1 MPVIKHSGE
10 VVRLGANTVYV
21 KMTVNSAC
29 SGCHAKAV
37 CGVDESEEK
46 IVEVENVNVGDYN
59 IGDKVEVALQSGS
72 MGTKAVVL
80 TYVVPF
86 FVLTIMLIAALALGL
101 SEGAAVLIA
110 LGGIAAYYML
120 LYAMRGKIKN
130 TIKFIIIKQTK

>member
-1 MPVIKHSGE
+1 M
-10 VVRLGANTVYV
+10 RLGANTVYV

-101 SEGAAVLIA
+101 SEGVAVLIA
-110 LGGIAAYYML
+110 LSGIATYYML

>member
-1 MPVIKHSGE
+1 MSVIKHGGE

-46 IVEVENVNVGDYN
+46 IVEVENVKVGDYN

>member
-1 MPVIKHSGE
+1 M
-10 VVRLGANTVYV
+10 RLGANTIYV

>member
-1 MPVIKHSGE
+1 M
-10 VVRLGANTVYV
+10 RLGANTVYV

-46 IVEVENVNVGDYN
+46 IVEVENVKVGDYN

>member
-1 MPVIKHSGE
+1 MSVIKHGGE

-72 MGTKAVVL
+72 MGTQAVVL

>member
-1 MPVIKHSGE
+1 M
-10 VVRLGANTVYV
+10 RLGVNTVYV

-130 TIKFIIIKQTK
+130 TIQFIIIKQTK

>member
-1 MPVIKHSGE
+1 MAVIKHSGE
-10 VVRLGANTVYV
+10 VVRLGASTVFV

-29 SGCHAKAV
+29 SGCHAKTV

-46 IVEVENVNVGDYN
+46 IVEVEGVIVSDYQVGE
-59 IGDKVEVALQSGS
+59 KVEVALQSNS

-86 FVLTIMLIAALALGL
+86 FVLTILLVATLMIGL
-101 SEGAAVLIA
+101 SEGVAVLAA
-110 LGGIAAYYML
+110 LAGVMVYYL
-120 LYAMRGKIKN
+120 VLYAMRNRIKN